1 MPPPLP
7 SSRLAYLDWMR
18 GLACVLMF
26 QAHCYDAW
34 LNPAARKSTLFL
46 WSQLAASLPAP
57 LFLFLA
63 GVSFAWV
70 TDRLHQAG
78 VPRGQIA
85 RTAIR
90 RGIEILGL
98 GLLFRLQEYVIA
110 WGWAP
115 WTDLLRVDVLN
126 IIGVSIVLMSALCW
140 LVLARASR
148 LPIRLPLA
156 ASAGFVALTI
166 ALLTPPL
173 WTTWAPRWLP
183 WPIESYVNG
192 VHTFGQPQAWLFPIF
207 PWTAF
212 AFAGLA
218 AGLALR
224 SGWAQGQKARLFL
237 AAASSGVGLIL
248 LARWLNGRSLQLYAV
263 YDFWHT
269 SPNFFLLRLGIL
281 FVILAGAY
289 AWCEWGAGQW
299 GASPLV
305 ELGQT
310 SLLVYWV
317 HMEFVYGRLSL
328 LTKKSMD
335 TRSATLGFLAISLS
349 MLLLSRLRTAW
360 KHRGDSAPA
369 WLRRPLAS

>member
-1 MPPPLP
+1 
-7 SSRLAYLDWMR
+7 MR

-46 WSQLAASLPAP
+46 WSQLAATLPAP
-57 LFLFLA
+57 LFLFLV
-63 GVSFAWV
+63 GISFAWV
-70 TDRLHQAG
+70 TDRLRQAG
-78 VPRGQIA
+78 ASRGQIA
-85 RTAIR
+85 RTTTR
-90 RGIEILGL
+90 RGLEILGL

-126 IIGVSIVLMSALCW
+126 IIGVSILFLSALCW
-140 LVLARASR
+140 LAFPPSSR
-148 LPIRLPLA
+148 PQARLPLA
-156 ASAGFVALTI
+156 ASAALLALAI
-166 ALLTPPL
+166 ALVTPPL

-192 VHTFGQPQAWLFPIF
+192 VHTFAQPQAWLFPIF

-224 SGWAQGQKARLFL
+224 SRWAQSQKPGVFGL
-237 AAASSGVGLIL
+237 AACSGAGLIL
-248 LARWLNGRSLQLYAV
+248 LARWLNARPLQLYAV

-281 FVILAGAY
+281 LLILAGAY
-289 AWCEWGAGQW
+289 GWCEWGAGQW

-305 ELGQT
+305 ELGQA
-310 SLLVYWV
+310 SLLVYWI

-328 LTKKSMD
+328 LAKRSMN
-335 TRSATLGFLAISLS
+335 TRSATVGFLAISLS
-349 MLLLSRLRTAW
+349 MLLLSRLRLAW
-360 KHRGDSAPA
+360 KHRGESAPA
-369 WLRRPLAS
+369 WLRRPLAN